1 MLSFKQVESNHN
13 KRDPL
18 ANEFVVGL
26 LIFLVVCISKIVN
39 VFIFSIRTQNGYT
52 RRMQVGKHL
61 NNVWNFLKKI

>member
-61 NNVWNFLKKI
+61 NNV